1 MIGSTKLY
9 RFLEETTDDL
19 NVGDT
24 VSVIVF
30 DETSLGFKC
39 VINKQY
45 QGLLFKSDLF
55 KRLSVGDQ
63 LTAFIKNIREDGKID
78 LSLQK
83 EGKEAR
89 TDLASEIMDDLVAH
103 GGMSTLTDKSSA
115 EEIFARFHV
124 SKGAYKRAI
133 GTLYK
138 NKKIV
143 LSKTHI
149 SIVESK

>member
-1 MIGSTKLY
+1 
-9 RFLEETTDDL
+9 
-19 NVGDT
+19 
-24 VSVIVF
+24 
-30 DETSLGFKC
+30 LGFKC

-55 KRLSVGDQ
+55 KRLAVGDQ
-63 LTAFIKNIREDGKID
+63 LTAFVKQIREDGKID

-89 TDLASEIMDDLVAH
+89 KDLATEIMEDLVAH
-103 GGMSTLTDKSSA
+103 GGISTVTDKSSA
-115 EEIFARFHV
+115 DEIFARYHV

-138 NKKIV
+138 DKKIL

-149 SIVESK
+149 SIVEKK